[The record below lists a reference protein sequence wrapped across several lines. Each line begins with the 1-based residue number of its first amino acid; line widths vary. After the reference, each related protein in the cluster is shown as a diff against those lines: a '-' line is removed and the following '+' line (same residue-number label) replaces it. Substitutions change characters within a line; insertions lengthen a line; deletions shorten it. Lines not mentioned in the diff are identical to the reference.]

1 MKFRNYTIYIVG
13 LLLVACSPTYTLQS
27 YNDEVIG
34 IQAGVDST
42 ILAIITPYQVKIE
55 DQMNEV
61 LTYTKNDLEKGKPQS
76 TIGNFVTD
84 LCLNYADA
92 HICVMNNGGLR
103 TTISKGEITRG
114 KLYELMPFENELV
127 VLELNKEDYIG
138 LLNYIGSRGGE
149 PFSGITIAIN
159 KDGKILSYSWPVNFE
174 KGEKVRVLTSDYLA
188 NGGDEMSFFHEKEQ
202 QKVGLKLRDAII
214 DYCSKTDTI
223 DVQLDNRIKILE
235 NEK

>member
-42 ILAIITPYQVKIE
+42 ILAIITPYQVRIE

-127 VLELNKEDYIG
+127 VLELNKDDYIG

-235 NEK
+235 NE

>member
-42 ILAIITPYQVKIE
+42 ILAIINPYQVKIE

-127 VLELNKEDYIG
+127 VLELNKDDYIG

-159 KDGKILSYSWPVNFE
+159 KDGKILSNSWPVNFE

-235 NEK
+235 NE

>member
-127 VLELNKEDYIG
+127 VLELNKDDYIG

-159 KDGKILSYSWPVNFE
+159 KDGKILSNSWPVNFE

-188 NGGDEMSFFHEKEQ
+188 NGGDEMSFFHGKEQ